1 MCNSH
6 SNSRKIRHD
15 LGIVIPNEVVSLPR
29 YILIWK
35 MDKPV
40 ADIEDGYALQ
50 LCRLKDAIPVDAM
63 HNSHL

>member
-1 MCNSH
+1 
-6 SNSRKIRHD
+6 
-15 LGIVIPNEVVSLPR
+15 
-29 YILIWK
+29 